1 MICVA
6 GCLRLLSRNM
16 ATVALSDRV
25 QLGQTALRISPVGLG
40 CMGMSDFYGPSDES
54 ESIATLHRFLE
65 AGGNFLDTADAYGPH
80 TNEILVG
87 KALRSA
93 EVKRDAF
100 VLATKCGIVR
110 DPVDIHKRG
119 FSNRPDYIRECC
131 DASLKRLGLETIDLY
146 YLHRFNGEVPIEEV
160 AETFGGLIREGKIR
174 SWGLSEV
181 GVATL
186 RRAHAVTPVSA
197 LQSEYSLWTRDPEDG
212 DLAATAELGVTFVPY
227 SPLGRG
233 FLTGHIRA
241 PADFAADDI
250 RKTMPRF
257 QGENFKRNLALADRV
272 AELAKAKGCT
282 TAQLAL
288 AWVRAQGAHLV
299 PIPGT
304 SRRKNLEDLIG
315 AIGVTLTPTDLVEI
329 ENVFPRAAATGDRYA
344 SPAMKAVMGR

>member
-1 MICVA
+1 MSCVA
-6 GCLRLLSRNM
+6 GWLRFLSRSM
-16 ATVALSDRV
+16 VTVALSDRV
-25 QLGQTALRISPVGLG
+25 QLGQTELRVSPLGLG
-40 CMGMSDFYGPSDES
+40 CMGMSDFYGPSDEA
-54 ESIATLHRFLE
+54 ESIATLHRYLE

-87 KALRSA
+87 QALRSA
-93 EVKRDAF
+93 DVKRDSF

-110 DPVDIHKRG
+110 DPVDIHRRG
-119 FSNRPDYIRECC
+119 FNNQAAYIRECC

-146 YLHRFNGEVPIEEV
+146 YLHRFNGEVPVEEV
-160 AETFGGLIREGKIR
+160 AETFGGLMRAGKIR

-181 GVATL
+181 GVVTL
-186 RRAHAVTPVSA
+186 RRAHAVTPVTA

-212 DLAATAELGVTFVPY
+212 ELATCAELGVTFVPY

-233 FLTGHIRA
+233 FLTGQIRK

-257 QGENFKRNLALADRV
+257 QGENFTRNLALADRV
-272 AELAKAKGCT
+272 AELARTKGCT
-282 TAQLAL
+282 PAQLAL
-288 AWVRAQGAHLV
+288 AWVRSHRTHLV

-304 SRRKNLEDLIG
+304 RRRKNLEDLIG
-315 AIGVTLTPTDLVEI
+315 SLRVTLSEKELVEI
-329 ENVFPRAAATGDRYA
+329 EAVFPRAAAVGERYA